1 MSLEAHL
8 ATLQRKHGD
17 LEEQLSAL
25 SASPSADD
33 SEIADIKRR
42 KLALKDEIAKLERP
56 SH

>member
-17 LEEQLSAL
+17 LEAQLSAL